1 MNLNRLRSAI
11 LIFGIFFLG
20 AANIAVAADS
30 STPLPEIDAQR
41 FDAKAIEKSKSGR
54 IYLFESK
61 VVLPKT
67 GSLILV
73 YNHDKPAMAFRVL
86 KNDSLKRQFVGKRVR
101 RYDETSEL
109 TLGDSFSAIEKL
121 ADVLPPPPSVAPTD
135 TAANEDLDE
144 GAPKPLAT
152 PAPTPVATPAPTPEP
167 TPEMPPP
174 AAEDAELDSS
184 SVAALNKIDE
194 SDTSTDEEEMGP
206 LEVEE
211 STRINPFNN
220 IFSVGA
226 GYFGNSANFSFSP
239 ILETGMSVS
248 YYHTILHDVF
258 ISKKSPQDAIGLE
271 FGAIYYRVVNRDGGN
286 DIYTMLPFYATLL
299 YQLHLSPTF
308 SFNLYGGLQYDYMV
322 SAVNPGPSLPVLQ
335 GPQADIG
342 IGFFYGFGPQWLLR
356 ADIGWDR
363 ITAGICIKW

>member
-11 LIFGIFFLG
+11 LIFGIFLLG
-20 AANIAVAADS
+20 AANTAVATEPLSAS
-30 STPLPEIDAQR
+30 LPEIDAQR

-54 IYLFESK
+54 IYLFESNR
-61 VVLPKT
+61 VLPKT

-86 KNDSLKRQFVGKRVR
+86 KNDPLKRQFVGKRVR

-109 TLGDSFSAIEKL
+109 TLSESYSAIEKL

-135 TAANEDLDE
+135 TAANGDLDE
-144 GAPKPLAT
+144 GSPKTAATAKAASALTPEAT
-152 PAPTPVATPAPTPEP
+152 PEL
-167 TPEMPPP
+167 PPP
-174 AAEDAELDSS
+174 AAEDSELDSS
-184 SVAALNKIDE
+184 SAAALNKIDE
-194 SDTSTDEEEMGP
+194 SDTSADEEEQGS

-211 STRINPFNN
+211 TTRINPYNN
-220 IFSVGA
+220 IFSISA

-248 YYHTILHDVF
+248 YYHTIIHDLF
-258 ISKKSPQDAIGLE
+258 ISKKSPQDALGLE

-308 SFNLYGGLQYDYMV
+308 SFNLYGGLQYDYMLT
-322 SAVNPGPSLPVLQ
+322 AVNPGPSLPVFQ
-335 GPQADIG
+335 GPQPDIG

-363 ITAGICIKW
+363 ITAGLCIKW